1 MNKTVLKAD
10 GYTVDVEATL
20 SNLDLSKFNESVR
33 YAFLT
38 IKNRFPMAQ
47 GFVSLPIQRN
57 YWEMHESNLVK
68 SLEKMAKRYGCIV
81 IDATAESGIISDT
94 NTYSDLGVLL
104 KDGLHPNEY
113 GCNLLARMFIKAI
126 ETHYMPFEEMNK

>member
-1 MNKTVLKAD
+1 M
-10 GYTVDVEATL
+10 
-20 SNLDLSKFNESVR
+20 
-33 YAFLT
+33 
-38 IKNRFPMAQ
+38 
-47 GFVSLPIQRN
+47 LPH
-57 YWEMHESNLVK
+57 YF
-68 SLEKMAKRYGCIV
+68 
-81 IDATAESGIISDT
+81 AESGIISDT